1 MQGVAKRREKRRG
14 GVGGAREGEKEEV
27 RSGREEGRKG
37 GREGREGWQDAGQ
50 SDQKSSEIEC
60 LFRRSGSVD

>member
-1 MQGVAKRREKRRG
+1 M
-14 GVGGAREGEKEEV
+14 GGAREGEKEEV